1 MAKLVNA
8 QEKSYSE
15 LDKLKNVHTSLLKE
29 INRELKKTKK
39 LVEDKEEFHIEK
51 TSKKV
56 QKLIET
62 YEKKILPGLEKS
74 FEISET
80 SVATMEK
87 MLIEKDKIS
96 L

>member
-56 QKLIET
+56 QKLIEN